1 MWQPYMFSKL
11 LPNLG
16 ALQNHPSQQRP
27 STSRVRGVQLTFP
40 LQNSD
45 PVFQQGPPAPICV
58 PWFPFVFFLSYPKT
72 GVFGGRLP
80 RGWVVLSGGSC
91 GEKITMFLQEMDGF
105 RILYVFWLVGWF
117 CWGRWIACFFVR
129 KFLEIETTADSFLVE
144 DRIHF
149 KPLWKG
155 CLNPTKKRHI
165 LGGSSQEWSLL
176 SPCWP

>member
-1 MWQPYMFSKL
+1 MRAKKIGCGSPTCFLNFFPTLEPSKTIPHVTSSWGPTNFSA
-11 LPNLG
+11 PELG
-16 ALQNHPSQQRP
+16 SSI
-27 STSRVRGVQLTFP
+27 STRTTSSHLCSLVSVR
-40 LQNSD
+40 
-45 PVFQQGPPAPICV
+45 
-58 PWFPFVFFLSYPKT
+58 FFL